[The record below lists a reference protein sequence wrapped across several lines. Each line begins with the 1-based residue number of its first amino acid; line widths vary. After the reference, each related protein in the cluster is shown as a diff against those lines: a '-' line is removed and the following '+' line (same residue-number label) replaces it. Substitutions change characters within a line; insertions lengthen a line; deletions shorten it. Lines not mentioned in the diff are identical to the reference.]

1 MDESKQPK
9 SDYEQWMIKKVV
21 PELTE
26 LRNILRNLHI
36 QNTITRLDRLEPL
49 VLQSKCSEAKDL
61 IKHIMEK

>member
-1 MDESKQPK
+1 MDEPKEPK
-9 SDYEQWMIKKVV
+9 SDYEQWMIKQVV
-21 PELTE
+21 PELTD

-49 VLQSKCSEAKDL
+49 VLQSNCSEANAL